1 MAARADSLNAK
12 GLSDRSS
19 PGVVMQESAYR
30 ARVSFLVPLI
40 LDTLLLC
47 VLVLIS
53 LFRGTF
59 PAETIILVI
68 ILLPLTYLLLESL
81 VRLVSVGE
89 TGIRI
94 QKLFRNKTLQWED
107 ITNVDVMIIRKKIYL
122 LLTTTKGFYI
132 LTNTFGNF
140 TTLVQDITGHLRD
153 DVVEQRVLE
162 VAERSVVRRA
172 DVVAAWIA
180 VAMLAIIIYLK
191 FL

>member
-1 MAARADSLNAK
+1 MDSLSEK
-12 GLSDRSS
+12 SRSDRSP
-19 PGVVMQESAYR
+19 PGIVMQESAYR
-30 ARVSFLVPLI
+30 ARVSFLIPLI

-68 ILLPLTYLLLESL
+68 ILLPLMYLLLESL
-81 VRLVSVGE
+81 VRVVSVGAQ
-89 TGIRI
+89 GILI
-94 QKLFRNKTLQWED
+94 TKLFRKKTLHWED

-122 LLTTTKGFYI
+122 LLTTTKGFHI

-140 TTLVQDITGHLRD
+140 TALVQDITGHLRD
-153 DVVEQRVLE
+153 DVIEQRVME

-172 DVVAAWIA
+172 DIVAAWIA
-180 VAMLAIIIYLK
+180 VAMLVIIIYLK

>member
-1 MAARADSLNAK
+1 VDSLSEK
-12 GLSDRSS
+12 SRSDRSP
-19 PGVVMQESAYR
+19 PGIVMQESAYR
-30 ARVSFLVPLI
+30 ARVSFLIPLI

-68 ILLPLTYLLLESL
+68 ILLSLMYLLLESL
-81 VRLVSVGE
+81 VRMVSVGAQ
-89 TGIRI
+89 GILI
-94 QKLFRNKTLQWED
+94 TKLFRKKKLHWED

-122 LLTTTKGFYI
+122 LLTTTKGFHI

-140 TTLVQDITGHLRD
+140 AALVQDITGHLRD
-153 DVVEQRVLE
+153 DVIEQRVLE

-172 DVVAAWIA
+172 DIVAAWIA
-180 VAMLAIIIYLK
+180 VAMLVIIIYLK